1 MTERK
6 KFQAEV
12 PPSPVCV
19 FFVKSHVET
28 CQRET
33 FSQVN
38 TWLLGKSCLDET
50 DERGRPR
57 RNCSEANGGGLVQHP
72 SEFLFFVFQ
81 KISWFLFPSE
91 STALGGAPS
100 SKKTK
105 FSSTWSVGSGQDG
118 QWGLYQ
124 HASDECADERKAK
137 GLQTPPKSHW
147 SVLWSAHEEAP
158 VRIVALLRRSTWMS
172 LDNLWGKLAALGKD

>member
-6 KFQAEV
+6 KI
-12 PPSPVCV
+12 PSRSSSLTCVC

-57 RNCSEANGGGLVQHP
+57 RNCSEANGGGLAQYP
-72 SEFLFFVFQ
+72 CAFLFLLLK
-81 KISWFLFPSE
+81 KISWILFLRNRLL
-91 STALGGAPS
+91 LGGAPS
-100 SKKTK
+100 SKK
-105 FSSTWSVGSGQDG
+105 FSSTWSVGSGQDV

-137 GLQTPPKSHW
+137 GLQTPPNPT
-147 SVLWSAHEEAP
+147 EASSD
-158 VRIVALLRRSTWMS
+158 RHMRRHQC
-172 LDNLWGKLAALGKD
+172 A